1 MPVPLRLILTAAA
14 FWLGVAASAQAQSR
28 ADSWDWRVKLGAG
41 AMVAPDYEGS
51 DEYDIRP
58 IPDIEINYRDAL
70 VLKNTALSYDAMKA
84 ISPGSAWRL
93 GPRARYVFGR
103 DQDDNAAL
111 RGLGDV
117 DGSVELGGFLGYG
130 VGPWSAELSVLQD
143 VADGHGGM
151 IAQLEGGYSFRFTP
165 RLGGRL
171 SASTSYGDDSY
182 MQSFFGVTAAQAAR
196 SGYAV
201 QNADAGFKD
210 AGLALGMSYG
220 LTENWA
226 LGGFVGYKRL
236 LGDGADAQIVDNA
249 GSADQI
255 RTGLTLSY
263 SF

>member
-1 MPVPLRLILTAAA
+1 MQSLSRSLVLGVAL
-14 FWLGVAASAQAQSR
+14 WLGVAASAQAQSR
-28 ADSWDWRVKLGAG
+28 PDSWDWRVKLGAG
-41 AMVAPDYEGS
+41 AMVGPDYEGS
-51 DEYDIRP
+51 DDHEIRP

-70 VLKNTALSYDAMKA
+70 TLKNTALSYDAMKA

-93 GPRARYVFGR
+93 GPRARYAFGR
-103 DQDDNAAL
+103 DQDDNDAL

-117 DGSVELGGFLGYG
+117 DGSVELGGFVGYG

-143 VADGHGGM
+143 VADGHDGL

-171 SASTSYGDDSY
+171 SAATSYADDDY

-196 SGYAV
+196 SGYAA
-201 QNADAGFKD
+201 QTADAGFKD
-210 AGLALGMSYG
+210 AGIALGLSYG

-236 LGDGADAQIVDNA
+236 LGDAADAQIVDDA
-249 GSADQI
+249 GSANQI
-255 RTGLTLSY
+255 RTGLTLNY
-263 SF
+263 TF

>member
-1 MPVPLRLILTAAA
+1 MHPLSRSLS
-14 FWLGVAASAQAQSR
+14 LGVALWLGLVASAQAQSR
-28 ADSWDWRVKLGAG
+28 PDSWDWRVKLGAG
-41 AMVAPDYEGS
+41 AMVNPDYEGS
-51 DEYDIRP
+51 DEYEIRP

-84 ISPGSAWRL
+84 ISPGSAWKL
-93 GPRARYVFGR
+93 GPRARYAFGR

-117 DGSVELGGFLGYG
+117 DSSVELGGFVGYG

-143 VADGHGGM
+143 VADGHDGL
-151 IAQLEGGYSFRFTP
+151 IAQLEGGYGFRVTP
-165 RLGGRL
+165 RLGGRV
-171 SASTSYGDDSY
+171 SASASYADDSY

-196 SGYAV
+196 SGYTA
-201 QNADAGFKD
+201 QAADAGFKD
-210 AGLALGMSYG
+210 VGLSLGLSYG

-226 LGGFVGYKRL
+226 LGGFVGYKRM
-236 LGDGADAQIVDNA
+236 LGDAADAQIVDNA